1 MHAQG
6 HGDHGPREALQSLRP
21 DRSEQSSAGVQAL
34 QFVARGSCGVRLR
47 RAGHGVIGPPCVGK
61 TAYVRD
67 HMAPGDIV
75 VDPSRLAVACVDGGS
90 EAHALADTLWG
101 SAYRRVS
108 RMVTARHVWLVRAL
122 PTSRN
127 SPNML
132 AEWIALN
139 YDVVVLD
146 ADDQLLRGRMAEC
159 RRGRE
164 DVELLKRWR
173 RLGITQAK
181 VDGMLE
187 TRRTQL
193 SRLRL
198 IDGPS
203 SPPAV
208 SARPRW

>member
-1 MHAQG
+1 
-6 HGDHGPREALQSLRP
+6 
-21 DRSEQSSAGVQAL
+21 
-34 QFVARGSCGVRLR
+34 
-47 RAGHGVIGPPCVGK
+47 
-61 TAYVRD
+61 
-67 HMAPGDIV
+67 
-75 VDPSRLAVACVDGGS
+75 
-90 EAHALADTLWG
+90 
-101 SAYRRVS
+101 
-108 RMVTARHVWLVRAL
+108 
-122 PTSRN
+122 
-127 SPNML
+127 ML

-181 VDGMLE
+181 VDGML
-187 TRRTQL
+187 